1 MTDGDKQRFAALMA
15 SLGLAFDALPPRE
28 KQALYWDAL
37 RDLSVPALEFA
48 VREAIKS
55 GKWFPRAAELR
66 EWALS
71 YRPPVGTTAVE
82 VQRARLMIEDLT
94 PPEVA
99 RERLADLAARL
110 NGLTGTAFGVGEELG
125 RPVLVSLSG
134 GRRPGRG

>member
-1 MTDGDKQRFAALMA
+1 MMDGDKPRFAALMA
-15 SLGLAFDALPPRE
+15 SLGLAFDALASRE
-28 KQALYWDAL
+28 KQALYWEAL
-37 RDLSVPALEFA
+37 RDVSVPALEFA
-48 VREAIKS
+48 VKEAIRE
-55 GKWFPRAAELR
+55 GKWFPKAKELR
-66 EWALS
+66 DWALA
-71 YRPPVGTTAVE
+71 YRPPAPTAVE

-110 NGLTGTAFGVGEELG
+110 NGLAGTAFGVGEELG

>member
-1 MTDGDKQRFAALMA
+1 MTDGDKPRFAALMA
-15 SLGLAFDALPPRE
+15 SLGLAFEAVASRE

-48 VREAIKS
+48 VKEAIKS

-66 EWALS
+66 EWALA
-71 YRPPVGTTAVE
+71 YRPPGGSAVAL
-82 VQRARLMIEDLT
+82 QRERLMIEDLT

-110 NGLTGTAFGVGEELG
+110 NGLAGTAFGVGEELG